1 MSAQGSQGAST
12 QDSRAHGPGAPSLP
26 RQLWARLSGA
36 WLRLQAGGLGA
47 VLAQLLQGLRFA
59 GGQGQLFSLRVLA
72 LDPRLVRPLRA
83 AGCQVVLE
91 DRQPPVPAGPPGE
104 RFDALCL
111 RPLQLPSG
119 DELRAYGRRV
129 REGGL
134 VVVCT
139 AAGRSG
145 GARRWQL
152 AAAFLHAGLADV
164 VQRVVGRYVVTA
176 GQVPRALDDGAP

>member
-1 MSAQGSQGAST
+1 MPPS
-12 QDSRAHGPGAPSLP
+12 PAPSLP

-59 GGQGQLFSLRVLA
+59 GGQGQLFSLRVVA
-72 LDPRLVRPLRA
+72 LDPRLLRPLRA

-91 DRQPPVPAGPPGE
+91 DPQLPPRELPPGE

-111 RPLQLPSG
+111 RPLRLPSG
-119 DELRAYGRRV
+119 DELRAYARRV

-134 VVVCT
+134 VVVCS

-152 AAAFLHAGLADV
+152 AASFLHAGLADV

-176 GQVPRALDDGAP
+176 GQVPRSLDDGAP

>member
-1 MSAQGSQGAST
+1 MPAQGRT
-12 QDSRAHGPGAPSLP
+12 EDSRRPAGSLP

-47 VLAQLLQGLRFA
+47 ALAQLFEGLRFA
-59 GGQGQLFSLRVLA
+59 GSQGQLFSLRVVA

-91 DRQPPVPAGPPGE
+91 DPKGPVPAAPVPGGE

-111 RPLQLPSG
+111 RPQRPLSG
-119 DELRAYGRRV
+119 DELRAYARRV

-134 VVVCT
+134 VVVCS
-139 AAGRSG
+139 AAGRAG

-152 AAAFLHAGLADV
+152 AAPFLHAGLADV

-176 GQVPRALDDGAP
+176 GQVPCALDDDVP

>member
-1 MSAQGSQGAST
+1 MTS
-12 QDSRAHGPGAPSLP
+12 PSLP

-47 VLAQLLQGLRFA
+47 VLTQLLEGLRFA
-59 GGQGQLFSLRVLA
+59 GGQGQLFSLRVVA

-91 DRQPPVPAGPPGE
+91 DPQASERPSGE

-111 RPLQLPSG
+111 RPLRLPSG
-119 DELRAYGRRV
+119 DELQAYARRV

-134 VVVCT
+134 VVVCS

-176 GQVPRALDDGAP
+176 GQVPRSLDDGAP